1 MGNFNTN
8 NFSILIK
15 LQDSKESINILLGQK
30 AVMHLSEGLIK
41 KIDGNMSDTLHAI
54 LSRDTDIIVVSE
66 AGTTQAPA
74 NLVETK
80 DTENTLSFTM
90 AHYLSLLTPAILSNI
105 NTDNLSLSF
114 KDKLNYREYAYYL
127 MHTDVMVS
135 PILYQWL
142 ENKFKEAPAISISFS
157 ELVTQLYHLSHSADK
172 DILLKTILILA
183 GLGFININFNMQKNI
198 AAPSPS
204 VQIAEKTESTNVSS
218 LPDKLSVALNIGDN
232 FANGI
237 YDMVL
242 HCDNE
247 YYNLNLTNIQ
257 DRAIAEIILKNI
269 LSSTN
274 FISIQNTQTAKLDA
288 QSALGIR
295 LKLYAQIKKL
305 PLELFENRFDGEN
318 YYYTFSIKD
327 QNYLSNLPIYRT
339 SGMDIID
346 ITLLSLLR
354 IKNYSLGDISIKISS
369 HTLSEIRRAIFGL
382 ILLGLITAKR
392 EKAGPNIE
400 VAFAEQQPTAAG
412 TESNKSLLQK
422 LMDKIKVK

>member
-15 LQDSKESINILLGQK
+15 LRDSKESINILLGQK

-54 LSRDTDIIVVSE
+54 LSTDTDIVVVSE
-66 AGTTQAPA
+66 AGTAQAPA
-74 NLVETK
+74 NLVDTK
-80 DTENTLSFTM
+80 DTENTLSFAM
-90 AHYLSLLTPAILSNI
+90 AHYLSLLTPAILGNI

-114 KDKLNYREYAYYL
+114 NDKLNYREYAYYL
-127 MHTDVMVS
+127 THTDVMVS

-142 ENKFKEAPAISISFS
+142 ENKFKEAPAVSISFS
-157 ELVTQLYHLSHSADK
+157 ELVTQLSHLSHSADK

-204 VQIAEKTESTNVSS
+204 AQITEKVESANISS
-218 LPDKLSVALNIGDN
+218 LPDKLSVALSIGDN

-257 DRAIAEIILKNI
+257 DRAIAEVILKNI

-274 FISIQNTQTAKLDA
+274 FISIQNTQTTQLDA
-288 QSALGIR
+288 QSALAIR

-382 ILLGLITAKR
+382 ILLGLIIAKR
-392 EKAGPNIE
+392 EKTGPNIQ
-400 VAFAEQQPTAAG
+400 VAFAGQQPTAAG